1 MESNLKIKQYSY
13 NKTDI
18 SKMLSISSG
27 KNWPYVY
34 LIHDDSKLYVGE
46 TQSIYTRTKQHLDN
60 KDVAVSPKTGVI
72 DTIYDDSF
80 NKSAI
85 LDIEQSLI
93 QLFSADNNYKLLNRN
108 GGQSCLHNY
117 YQKDYYHNEVVEKIW
132 NALIAKNIAKKPLYL
147 LKNLDIFKYSPFV
160 SLTEEQLDICED
172 IVTHMLNTLPDKTGT
187 FVVHGSAGTGKTVL
201 AIYLLSLLKEMIN
214 NIPDDSNNED
224 YDELMN
230 TLNIKKSFLRNVLHK
245 YNLLKIGFVVPMTSL
260 RNTLKSVFKATGLS
274 SIKVIGPDDVVTKN
288 FDILFVDE
296 AHRLFRR
303 NNLTGYGAFDKKC
316 QRLGLDPNT
325 SNQLQWI
332 MMKSKYT
339 VLFYDEYQ
347 SVKGSDITK
356 EEFANGILIHDS
368 LMEKRLTSQLRCQG
382 GADYVQY
389 VDSVLHVDRP
399 EPQIFEK
406 YQVAMFDNVKDMI
419 DEIHEK
425 EADYGLSRVM
435 AGYGW
440 KWVSQ
445 NKKKN
450 RTYEEIKELGLYDI
464 DIDGEHLIWNTAS
477 SRWICS
483 KHAIDEVGCI
493 HTTQGFDLNF
503 AGLIFGPEIDY
514 DPLKKEIVI
523 NRDKFFDKKVKAGTN
538 DEELKQY
545 IVNAYG
551 VMMKRGIKGTYIYV
565 VNDNLKKYLSGFFPT
580 NKKENN

>member
-1 MESNLKIKQYSY
+1 MESNLKIKQYDY

-18 SKMLSISSG
+18 TKMLFLNSG

-72 DTIYDDSF
+72 ETIYDDSF

-117 YQKDYYHNEVVEKIW
+117 YQKDYYHNELVEKIW
-132 NALIAKNIAKKPLYL
+132 NALISKKIAKKPLYL

-172 IVTHMLNTLPDKTGT
+172 IITHMLNTLPDGSGT

-201 AIYLLSLLKEMIN
+201 SIYLLSLLKELVSN
-214 NIPDDSNNED
+214 VPDDSNSEE
-224 YDELMN
+224 YDEFMN
-230 TLNIKKSFLRNVLHK
+230 TLNVKKSLLRGVLHK
-245 YNLLKIGFVVPMTSL
+245 EKLLKIGFVVPMTSL
-260 RNTLKSVFKATGLS
+260 RNTLKSVFREVGLS
-274 SIKVIGPDDVVTKN
+274 SIKVIGPDDVVTYDY
-288 FDILFVDE
+288 DILFVDE
-296 AHRLFRR
+296 AHRLARGQ
-303 NNLTGYGAFDKKC
+303 NIPNLGAFNDKCK
-316 QRLGLDPNT
+316 RLGLDPKS

-339 VLFYDEYQ
+339 VLFYDGCQ

-356 EEFANGILIHDS
+356 EDFAKGIRMHDS
-368 LMEKRLTSQLRCQG
+368 LEEKTLTSQLRCQG
-382 GADYVQY
+382 GADYIEY
-389 VDSVLHVDRP
+389 IDNILHVDNP
-399 EPQIFEK
+399 EPQTFGK
-406 YQVAMFDNVKDMI
+406 YQAVMFDNIKDMI
-419 DEIHEK
+419 EEIHNK
-425 EADYGLSRVM
+425 EIDYGLSRVM

-440 KWVSQ
+440 KWSTKEMSYDQ
-445 NKKKN
+445 
-450 RTYEEIKELGLYDI
+450 IKEAGLYDI
-464 DIDGEHLIWNTAS
+464 DIEGEHLIWNTKA

-483 KHAIDEVGCI
+483 EHAIDEVGCI

-503 AGLIFGPEIDY
+503 AGIIFGPEIDY
-514 DPLKKEIVI
+514 DPIKKEIII
-523 NRDKFFDKKVKAGTN
+523 NRKKFFDRNVKAGAT

-545 IVNAYG
+545 IVNAYA

-565 VNDNLKKYLSGFFPT
+565 VNDNLRRYLSGYFPS